1 MKILRRLLP
10 FAKPL
15 HHFLPEYII
24 YTVLGIIFGL
34 LNFALLIPIL
44 NLLFNQNPTET
55 AIAVQPEF
63 SFTLNYFKDL
73 FNYYLNSII
82 NEHGKFYALVFVCS
96 VVGASILF
104 ANVFRYLAVK
114 VLIRLR
120 LRMMFRVRNVLFDKY
135 LNQSLR
141 FHHDQ
146 PKGET
151 IMVMTGEVQEI
162 ESSIINSLQIL
173 LRDPLMV
180 IAYFFML
187 MYWSASLTL
196 FTLIF
201 LPVTGLLISSI
212 TRKLKKLSYFS
223 QDIMSRM
230 ISFISESMHG
240 IRQVQSFTSEKLM
253 LHRFEHIN
261 DSFSKNSKKLFGKK
275 ELASP
280 ISEVIGVMA
289 ALTLIIYGGY
299 LILTGKS
306 DLSGPDFI
314 AYLLMYTQIIQPL
327 KNISQTSSNIQ
338 RGIAATERIFKVID
352 ADTEVKDSP
361 AAIEKKS
368 FDKGISINNI
378 SFAYDQKEVIKNF
391 SLEVPEGKKV
401 ALVGASGSGKS
412 TLVDLICRY
421 YDVNSGSI
429 TIDDN
434 NIKDIKLKSLR
445 DLIGIVSQNTFL
457 FNDTIANNIALGM
470 TNATEEEIINAA
482 KIANAHDF
490 IIHTE
495 NGYNTVIGESG
506 MKLSGGQRQRLT
518 IARAVL
524 KNAPILI
531 LDEATSSLDTESE
544 RLVQD
549 AINKMMANRTSI
561 VIAHRLSTV
570 RHTDEIIVMQHGEI
584 AERGNH
590 DDLMA
595 KGGIYR
601 RLVDLQEVK

>member
-10 FAKPL
+10 FARPL
-15 HHFLPEYII
+15 HHFLPEYIV
-24 YTVLGIIFGL
+24 YTLLGIIFGL

-44 NLLFNQNPTET
+44 NLLFNQDPTDT
-55 AIAVQPEF
+55 IVASLPEF
-63 SFTLNYFKDL
+63 SLTLNYFKDL
-73 FNYYLNSII
+73 FNYYLYSII
-82 NEHGKFYALVFVCS
+82 RDYGKFQALVFVCAI
-96 VVGASILF
+96 VGTSILF
-104 ANVFRYLAVK
+104 ANIFRYLAVK

-120 LRMMFRVRNVLFDKY
+120 LRMLVRVRNVLFDKY

-151 IMVMTGEVQEI
+151 IMVMTSEVQEI
-162 ESSIINSLQIL
+162 ESSIINSLQVL

-180 IAYFFML
+180 IAYFCML
-187 MYWSASLTL
+187 MYWSTSLTL

-223 QDIMSRM
+223 QDIMSKM

-253 LHRFEHIN
+253 LNRFETIN

-352 ADTEVKDSP
+352 AETEIKDSP
-361 AAIEKKS
+361 KAIEKKS

-378 SFAYDQKEVIKNF
+378 SFAYEHNDVIKNF
-391 SLEVPEGKKV
+391 SLNVPEGKKV

-429 TIDDN
+429 TIDDT
-434 NIKDIKLKSLR
+434 NIKDIKLNSLR

-470 TNATEEEIINAA
+470 PNATEADIIAAA

-495 NGYNTVIGESG
+495 DGYNTVIGESG

-590 DDLMA
+590 DELMA
-595 KGGIYR
+595 RGGIYR